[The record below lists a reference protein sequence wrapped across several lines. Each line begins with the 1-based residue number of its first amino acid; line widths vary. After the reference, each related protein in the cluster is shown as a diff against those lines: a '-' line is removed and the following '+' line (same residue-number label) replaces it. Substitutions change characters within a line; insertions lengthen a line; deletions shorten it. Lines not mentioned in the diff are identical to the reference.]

1 LRRHGWLLP
10 LPPVRDEILQAHRL
24 VTDRQFKHAEEHHT
38 TGAGA
43 SAVAA
48 KHELI
53 EVTEQVGFVV
63 GAMVGPPQQPSLD
76 QRDNAVHGGQQLVR
90 IVAPSSGGA
99 LAAPIMRS

>member
-1 LRRHGWLLP
+1 M
-10 LPPVRDEILQAHRL
+10 
-24 VTDRQFKHAEEHHT
+24 TDRQFKHAEEHHT
-38 TGAGA
+38 TATGA
-43 SAVAA
+43 SAVEA

-63 GAMVGPPQQPSLD
+63 GAMVGLQQPYLD

-99 LAAPIMRS
+99 LAAPIMRSRVAPAPDRAASRR